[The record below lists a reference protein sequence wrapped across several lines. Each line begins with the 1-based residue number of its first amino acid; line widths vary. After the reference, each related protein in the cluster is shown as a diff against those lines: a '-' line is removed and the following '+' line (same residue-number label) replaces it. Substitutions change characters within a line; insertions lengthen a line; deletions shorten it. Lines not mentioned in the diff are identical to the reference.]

1 MNPNSQAGQPVPTL
15 LGRLFP
21 FVEWIQFY
29 SRQDF
34 QSDLFAG
41 LITAILLV
49 PQGMAYAMLAGL
61 PPQVGLYASILPPVI
76 YAIMGTSRTL
86 SVGPVS
92 IAAIM
97 VARVLSA
104 PEISTL
110 GSPIS
115 NAIILAAESGMILL
129 LMSAFKMGMLVNFI
143 SHPVLTGFTSGAALL
158 IIFSQIGPLLGLSD
172 LSVCGISGDCYL
184 NAFKTF
190 RPTTAVFGL
199 ASVVGLLIFANPLS
213 RFLQQ
218 FNLQKILITG
228 ICKSGPLFIVAIAAM
243 ISNSFGLDHD
253 SQIKTIGTVPTGLPA
268 LRIQWINGEN
278 WRLLFTPALFI
289 ALIAY
294 VESVAIAKVTANR
307 RRQRI
312 NPNRELVALGASNIA
327 ASISGGMPVAGGFS
341 RTMVNFSAGAVTQV
355 STLIAATMLGLSV
368 IFFTDLF
375 GSILKTSL
383 AAVILVA
390 IWPLVK
396 LRPIIT
402 VWRYNRSDG
411 LAEVSTFIGV
421 LLVGIEQGLGIGILI
436 TLLSYLWRTSRPH
449 IAVVG
454 QVENTQHFRNI
465 KRHSV
470 KTWTNLIAIRVDE
483 NLTFANAAC
492 VEDFIHDQTAN
503 NRNID
508 HIVLI
513 FTSIS
518 HIDSTGLEMLEHMV
532 AALRS
537 NHITLHLTEVK
548 GPVMDDLQQT
558 NLITTL
564 APGKIYFSTSEAI
577 DNLAE

>member
-1 MNPNSQAGQPVPTL
+1 MNPSFQEDQPEPTV
-15 LGRLFP
+15 LGNLFP

-29 SRQDF
+29 TRRDF

-49 PQGMAYAMLAGL
+49 PQGIAYAMLAGL
-61 PPQVGLYASILPPVI
+61 PPQVGLYASILPPAI

-97 VARVLSA
+97 IASALSA
-104 PEISTL
+104 PEVSTL
-110 GSPIS
+110 GDPMA
-115 NAIILAAESGMILL
+115 NAVILAAESGIILL
-129 LMSAFKMGMLVNFI
+129 LMSIFKMGMLVNFI

-158 IIFSQIGPLLGLSD
+158 IIFSQIGHLLGLSN
-172 LSVCGISGDCYL
+172 LSGCGIAGDCYL

-190 RPTTAVFGL
+190 RPATAYFGI
-199 ASVVGLLIFANPLS
+199 ASVLGLLIFANPLS
-213 RFLQQ
+213 RYLQC
-218 FNLQKILITG
+218 LDLRTTLITG
-228 ICKSGPLFIVAIAAM
+228 ICKSGPLLIIAAGAL
-243 ISNSFGLDHD
+243 IANYFGFD
-253 SQIKTIGTVPTGLPA
+253 QNAGIKTVGPIPA
-268 LRIQWINGEN
+268 GPPILQFQWANSEN

-294 VESVAIAKVTANR
+294 VESIAIAKVTANL

-312 NPNRELVALGASNIA
+312 NPNRELIALGASNVA

-355 STLIAATMLGLSV
+355 ATLIAAALLGLSV

-375 GSILKTSL
+375 AGILQTSL

-396 LRPIIT
+396 LRSIAT

-411 LAEVSTFIGV
+411 FAEIATFAGI
-421 LLVGIEQGLGIGILI
+421 LVMGIEQGLGLGILI

-454 QVENTQHFRNI
+454 KVPNTEHFRNI

-470 KTWTNLIAIRVDE
+470 TTWPNLLAIRVDE
-483 NLTFANAAC
+483 NLSFANAGY
-492 VEDFIHDQTAN
+492 VGDFIYDEAAQHDG
-503 NRNID
+503 ID

-518 HIDSTGLEMLEHMV
+518 HIDATALEMLGHLIS
-532 AALRS
+532 ALRS
-537 NHITLHLTEVK
+537 NRITLHLAEVK
-548 GPVMDDLQQT
+548 GPVMGDLRKT
-558 NLITTL
+558 RFIDTL
-564 APGKIYFSTSEAI
+564 APGKIYFRTSEAI
-577 DNLAE
+577 DDLAV